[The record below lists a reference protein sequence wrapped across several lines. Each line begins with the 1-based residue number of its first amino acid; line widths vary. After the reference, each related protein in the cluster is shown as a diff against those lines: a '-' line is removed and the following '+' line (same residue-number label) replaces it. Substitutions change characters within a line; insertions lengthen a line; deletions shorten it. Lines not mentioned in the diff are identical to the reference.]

1 MCITDWPMPE
11 VEPHQYRLGSPLA
24 SIAGLSEAMLRR
36 DDLDEDLLTH
46 LRAIRELA
54 LDALEN
60 VERNDS
66 PPAEAAPKPTPS

>member
-1 MCITDWPMPE
+1 
-11 VEPHQYRLGSPLA
+11 
-24 SIAGLSEAMLRR
+24 MLRR

-66 PPAEAAPKPTPS
+66 PPAETAPKPTPS